1 MFSSGWQSKR
11 IMHERYKDSHEILQ
25 PDTKRLPGRDRADG
39 GVLSITLGLPILQ
52 KRIHEHRA
60 PHPLRRDVVARPLAV
75 LEQVL
80 GVLIPAR
87 LGVLARRPLPGR
99 ARVSRRKN
107 HSKKSSDSKLP
118 RCIRP
123 ALLADIDH
131 GKLDEFLAGHAL
143 NLTRDGRVR
152 HAQRES
158 PARPSRTVAHNAPS
172 IPGEGRGSA
181 RRGPIRSKERH
192 FFVLAKQQQ
201 QERDTRKGSCLFL
214 LAGCLLLAR
223 IRDKA
228 RLKRRETARLVK
240 LNRRRERAR
249 LVTG

>member
-1 MFSSGWQSKR
+1 MKSCSR
-11 IMHERYKDSHEILQ
+11 TRNVC
-25 PDTKRLPGRDRADG
+25 PDAIVLTEASCLSPLACDRP
-39 GVLSITLGLPILQ
+39 VLAPTPFWRMPEEEEEETNLPILQ

-87 LGVLARRPLPGR
+87 LGVLARRPLPGC
-99 ARVSRRKN
+99 ARVSRRKK
-107 HSKKSSDSKLP
+107 HSNKSSDSQLP

-192 FFVLAKQQQ
+192 FFC
-201 QERDTRKGSCLFL
+201 SS
-214 LAGCLLLAR
+214 
-223 IRDKA
+223 
-228 RLKRRETARLVK
+228 
-240 LNRRRERAR
+240 
-249 LVTG
+249 